1 MVIFGS
7 RLFGKVDA
15 IPGLG
20 YVATKFGH
28 INFVPLIPLEGWLVV
43 AEEGNGWRGQAIGM
57 SGKSVL
63 VAWARFVFI
72 VAGLISLVVGFVAFG
87 DHEQT
92 DAIVPGVIALACI
105 GGLVAS
111 YTWKW
116 VTHAS
121 PERALEIAREVGM
134 SEEGLEQLRRMYS
147 GPVAATTVAAPA
159 QPWTPPES

>member
-7 RLFGKVDA
+7 RLFGKCDA

-43 AEEGNGWRGQAIGM
+43 AEEGNGWRGQAISM

-63 VAWARFVFI
+63 TAWARFLFI
-72 VAGLISLVVGFVAFG
+72 VVGIISLLFGFIGFSS
-87 DHEQT
+87 H
-92 DAIVPGVIALACI
+92 DAGTAIPLGLLGLACI
-105 GGLVAS
+105 GGLIAS
-111 YTWKW
+111 YKWKW
-116 VTHAS
+116 VTQAS
-121 PERALEIAREVGM
+121 PERALEIAREAGIG
-134 SEEGLEQLRRMYS
+134 EEGLAQLRRMY
-147 GPVAATTVAAPA
+147 AAEEAATVAAPA

>member
-7 RLFGKVDA
+7 RLFGKVDE

-20 YVATKFGH
+20 FVATKFGH
-28 INFVPLIPLEGWLVV
+28 INFVPLIPLEGWLVT
-43 AEEGNGWRGQAIGM
+43 AEEGDGWRGQAIPM

-63 VAWARFVFI
+63 VAWARFLFI

-92 DAIVPGVIALACI
+92 DAIVPGVLALSCIA
-105 GGLVAS
+105 GLIAS
-111 YTWKW
+111 YKWKW

-121 PERALEIAREVGM
+121 PERAMEIAREAGIG
-134 SEEGLEQLRRMYS
+134 EEGLDQLRRMYAAS
-147 GPVAATTVAAPA
+147 EAATVAVPA

>member
-7 RLFGKVDA
+7 RLYGKVDE
-15 IPGLG
+15 IPGVG

-43 AEEGNGWRGQAIGM
+43 AEEGNGWRGSAISM

-63 VAWARFVFI
+63 VAWARLLFI
-72 VAGLISLVVGFVAFG
+72 VVGIISLLTGFFTFAGSHSADAVFSGLVG
-87 DHEQT
+87 
-92 DAIVPGVIALACI
+92 LSCI
-105 GGLVAS
+105 GGLIAS
-111 YTWKW
+111 YKWKW

-121 PERALEIAREVGM
+121 PERALEIAQEAGISV
-134 SEEGLEQLRRMYS
+134 EGLAQLRNLYTA
-147 GPVAATTVAAPA
+147 PEAAPVAAPA

>member
-7 RLFGKVDA
+7 RLYGKVDA
-15 IPGLG
+15 VPGLG

-63 VAWARFVFI
+63 VAWARFLFI
-72 VAGLISLVVGFVAFG
+72 VVGLGSLAFG
-87 DHEQT
+87 FIGSTSHDSGG
-92 DAIVPGVIALACI
+92 ILLPGVLALACI
-105 GGLVAS
+105 GGLIAS

-121 PERALEIAREVGM
+121 PERALEIAREAGVG
-134 SEEGLEQLRRMYS
+134 EAGLEQLRRMYLM
-147 GPVAATTVAAPA
+147 PEAAAAVAAPA

>member
-7 RLFGKVDA
+7 RLYGKVDE
-15 IPGLG
+15 IPGVG

-43 AEEGNGWRGQAIGM
+43 AEEGNGWRGTAISM

-63 VAWARFVFI
+63 TAWARLLF
-72 VAGLISLVVGFVAFG
+72 LVVGIISLLTGIFTFAGSQSADSVFSG
-87 DHEQT
+87 LL
-92 DAIVPGVIALACI
+92 GLACI
-105 GGLVAS
+105 GGLIAS
-111 YTWKW
+111 YRWRW

-121 PERALEIAREVGM
+121 PERAMEVAREAGI
-134 SEEGLEQLRRMYS
+134 SEEGLMQLRNLY
-147 GPVAATTVAAPA
+147 AAPQASTVAAPA

>member
-7 RLFGKVDA
+7 RLFGKVDE

-43 AEEGNGWRGQAIGM
+43 AEEGNGWRGQAISM

-63 VAWARFVFI
+63 VAWARFLFI

-105 GGLVAS
+105 GGLIAS
-111 YTWKW
+111 YKWKW

-121 PERALEIAREVGM
+121 PERAMEIAREAGIG
-134 SEEGLEQLRRMYS
+134 EEGLDQLRRMY
-147 GPVAATTVAAPA
+147 AASEAATVAAPA

>member
-7 RLFGKVDA
+7 RLYGKVDEV
-15 IPGLG
+15 PGLG

-43 AEEGNGWRGQAIGM
+43 SQEGNGWRGQAIGM

-63 VAWARFVFI
+63 MAWARMLFI
-72 VAGLISLVVGFVAFG
+72 VVGLGSLVFGLIGFTSH
-87 DHEQT
+87 DSQ
-92 DAIVPGVIALACI
+92 DLIVPGVLALACI
-105 GGLVAS
+105 GGLIAS

-121 PERALEIAREVGM
+121 PERALEIAREAGV

-147 GPVAATTVAAPA
+147 APVAAVAAPA

>member
-7 RLFGKVDA
+7 RLYGKVDA
-15 IPGLG
+15 VPGLG

-28 INFVPLIPLEGWLVV
+28 LNFVPLIPLEGWLVV

-63 VAWARFVFI
+63 VAWARFLFI
-72 VAGLISLVVGFVAFG
+72 VGGIISLIVGLASWSRHSDEV
-87 DHEQT
+87 
-92 DAIVPGVIALACI
+92 IVPGVLALACI
-105 GGLVAS
+105 GGLIAS

-121 PERALEIAREVGM
+121 PERALEIAREAGV

-147 GPVAATTVAAPA
+147 VPAAAPAVAAPA

>member
-7 RLFGKVDA
+7 RLYGKVDE
-15 IPGLG
+15 IPGVG

-43 AEEGNGWRGQAIGM
+43 AEEGNGWRGSAISM

-63 VAWARFVFI
+63 VAWARLLFI
-72 VAGLISLVVGFVAFG
+72 IAGGISLFTGFLAFTNL
-87 DHEQT
+87 ESAN
-92 DAIVPGVIALACI
+92 AIMLGLLGLACI
-105 GGLVAS
+105 GGLIAS
-111 YTWKW
+111 YKWRW

-121 PERALEIAREVGM
+121 PERALEIAQEAGISV
-134 SEEGLEQLRRMYS
+134 EGLSQLRNLY
-147 GPVAATTVAAPA
+147 AAPEAAPVAAPA

>member
-7 RLFGKVDA
+7 RLYGKVDA

-43 AEEGNGWRGQAIGM
+43 SQEGNGWRGQAIGM

-63 VAWARFVFI
+63 VAWARMLFI
-72 VAGLISLVVGFVAFG
+72 VVGLGSLFFGFINFTN
-87 DHEQT
+87 HEMQ
-92 DAIVPGVIALACI
+92 DAIVPGVLALACI

-121 PERALEIAREVGM
+121 PERAMEIAREAGI
-134 SEEGLEQLRRMYS
+134 SEEGLRQLHRLYS
-147 GPVAATTVAAPA
+147 APEASPVAAPA

>member
-7 RLFGKVDA
+7 RLFGKVDE

-20 YVATKFGH
+20 FVATKFGH
-28 INFVPLIPLEGWLVV
+28 INFVPLIPLEGWLVT
-43 AEEGNGWRGQAIGM
+43 AEEGDGWRGQAIPM

-63 VAWARFVFI
+63 VAWARFLFI

-92 DAIVPGVIALACI
+92 DAIVPGVLALSCIA
-105 GGLVAS
+105 GLIAS
-111 YTWKW
+111 YKWKW

-121 PERALEIAREVGM
+121 PERAMEIAREAGIG
-134 SEEGLEQLRRMYS
+134 EEGLDQLRRMYAAS
-147 GPVAATTVAAPA
+147 EAATVAVPV

>member
-7 RLFGKVDA
+7 RLYGKVDE

-43 AEEGNGWRGQAIGM
+43 AEEGNGWRGQAISM

-63 VAWARFVFI
+63 VAWARMLFI
-72 VAGLISLVVGFVAFG
+72 VAGLISLVVGLVAFG
-87 DHEQT
+87 DHDQA
-92 DAIVPGVIALACI
+92 DAIVPGVLVLSCI
-105 GGLVAS
+105 GGLIAS
-111 YTWKW
+111 YKWKW

-121 PERALEIAREVGM
+121 PERALEIAQEAGI
-134 SEEGLEQLRRMYS
+134 SLEGIAQLRSLY
-147 GPVAATTVAAPA
+147 AAPKDSPVAAPA

>member
-63 VAWARFVFI
+63 VAWARFLFI
-72 VAGLISLVVGFVAFG
+72 VVGVGSLLFGSIAFAEHEAGG
-87 DHEQT
+87 
-92 DAIVPGVIALACI
+92 AIPLGLLALACI
-105 GGLVAS
+105 GGLITS
-111 YTWKW
+111 YKWKW

-121 PERALEIAREVGM
+121 PERAMEIAREAGI
-134 SEEGLEQLRRMYS
+134 SEEGLRQLHRLYS
-147 GPVAATTVAAPA
+147 APEAAAAAPA
-159 QPWTPPES
+159 QPWSPPES

>member
-7 RLFGKVDA
+7 RLYGKVDA

-28 INFVPLIPLEGWLVV
+28 INFVPLIPLEGWLVI

-63 VAWARFVFI
+63 VAWARLLFI
-72 VAGLISLVVGFVAFG
+72 VVGLGSLFFGFIAFSN
-87 DHEQT
+87 HED
-92 DAIVPGVIALACI
+92 DAIPMGLLGLACI
-105 GGLVAS
+105 GGLITS
-111 YTWKW
+111 YKWKW

-121 PERALEIAREVGM
+121 PERAMEIAREAGI
-134 SEEGLEQLRRMYS
+134 SEEGLRQLHGLYS
-147 GPVAATTVAAPA
+147 APEPAAAAAPA

>member
-7 RLFGKVDA
+7 RLFGKCDA

-43 AEEGNGWRGQAIGM
+43 AEEGNGWRGQAISM

-63 VAWARFVFI
+63 TAWARLLFI
-72 VAGLISLVVGFVAFG
+72 VVGAFSLLFGFFSFSNHEGSAIPVGLLG
-87 DHEQT
+87 
-92 DAIVPGVIALACI
+92 LACI
-105 GGLVAS
+105 GGLIAS
-111 YTWKW
+111 YKWRW

-121 PERALEIAREVGM
+121 PERALEIAQQAGI
-134 SEEGLEQLRRMYS
+134 SAEGLAQLRRMY
-147 GPVAATTVAAPA
+147 AAPTPAVAAPA

>member
-7 RLFGKVDA
+7 RLFGKCDA

-43 AEEGNGWRGQAIGM
+43 AEEGNGWRGQAISM

-63 VAWARFVFI
+63 TAWARFLFI
-72 VAGLISLVVGFVAFG
+72 VVGLGSLLFGFIAFTEMEPG
-87 DHEQT
+87 R
-92 DAIVPGVIALACI
+92 AIPLGVLALACI
-105 GGLVAS
+105 GGLIAS
-111 YTWKW
+111 YKWKW

-121 PERALEIAREVGM
+121 PERALEIAQEAGIG
-134 SEEGLEQLRRMYS
+134 EEGIAQLRRMYAAS
-147 GPVAATTVAAPA
+147 EAATVATPA